1 MIDVVEDIQTGHFR
15 VVTVRGETLAIT
27 RTRAAANDM
36 VGLLLEAWEEA
47 VAAAAARARMK
58 HGAAIIEPR

>member
-1 MIDVVEDIQTGHFR
+1 MIEVVEDDETGHFR
-15 VVTVRGETLAIT
+15 VVTLRGETLGIT
-27 RTRAAANDM
+27 TTRAAADDLSELM
-36 VGLLLEAWEEA
+36 LEAWEEA